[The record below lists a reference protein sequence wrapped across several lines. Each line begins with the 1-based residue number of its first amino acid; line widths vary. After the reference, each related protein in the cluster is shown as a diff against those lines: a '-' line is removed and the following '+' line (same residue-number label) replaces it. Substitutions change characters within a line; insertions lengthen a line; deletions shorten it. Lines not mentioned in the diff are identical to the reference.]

1 MLMQIYMKVN
11 DNMIKLMAEE
21 LIHMPMELNMKVNG
35 EKIDSTGWEWKRGQM
50 VRDIRESINLVKSME
65 KVCCYLLMEALMMAS
80 LCRMIFKELELIV
93 GLMVENI

>member
-50 VRDIRESINLVKSME
+50 VRDIRDSIQFGKKHGKGV
-65 KVCCYLLMEALMMAS
+65 LLFADGSTYDGE
-80 LCRMIFKELELIV
+80 FV
-93 GLMVENI
+93 